1 MIHENEIPATT
12 EIHSPE
18 RKAGSFGSIGTLI
31 LGMIIGGALVVGLGN
46 VGAGNVG
53 LGNVGS
59 GRKESSTADALRQ
72 AAYEGARAGAK
83 EAAGAAAAAP
93 AAPVAVGPTAE
104 SVFQVEHRRANTLGS
119 ANAPV
124 VIVEYSD
131 FECGYCKRFF
141 DTTLTQ
147 IIDTYVKDG
156 KVQLSYKHFP
166 FLADSSLP
174 KAVVAECAAQ
184 QGKFWEMH
192 NALFSGRIPA
202 GSDAQ
207 INTAAAQLT
216 GELGLDAAKF
226 TACLKD
232 DVVRKRVLADSD
244 EGQRVGVRGTPSFLV
259 NGKLLVGAQPYA
271 AFRIAIEQAIKN

>member
-202 GSDAQ
+202 
-207 INTAAAQLT
+207 
-216 GELGLDAAKF
+216 KF